1 MRSNFFKSPSP
12 SPYHS
17 PAASPPPRHTFSETL
32 MEEDIDNAHS
42 IISKYDSSDFNST
55 SSPPSS
61 SSSLFSD
68 DRIEAKKYL
77 SAVKE
82 LQSAMQYYVASY
94 PASEQLVR
102 AQNLMQKAMKKL
114 EREFYLILRSSRDR
128 LDVQLLSSRAG
139 SVSGS
144 RARSSTA
151 SSGSDGESSDDA
163 EEDNIPEAERA
174 SIVAITD
181 LKSIADCMIAAG
193 YTKEC
198 IKIYHIVRKSVV
210 DEELYRLGIDR
221 FSSSHI
227 HKLDWE
233 AVESKIKTWL
243 YAVKAAVKTLF
254 RGERLLCDHVF
265 SSSSNSA
272 IKEACFVEVVREG
285 AMDLFG
291 FPENVIKGKK
301 KTLEKMF
308 RTLDIYEA
316 ISDLWPEIESIFDFE
331 STAAV
336 RNLAVNSLVKLGDAV
351 RMMLTDLETSI
362 TKDNSKTSVP
372 GGGVHPLT
380 RYVMNYISFLS
391 DYTGALSDILAD
403 YPLEMTSPMP
413 EAYFGSPGPDVD
425 GVNVTSPVSVRLA
438 WLILVLLCKLDGK
451 VQFYNNVPLSY
462 LFLANNLCY
471 IVNKVRTSS
480 IKFHLGEEW
489 IEKHEAKVKQYA
501 ANYERLGWDKVMSS
515 LPVNTT
521 AGMTVE
527 EAADCFR
534 KFNSAFEEAYRKQ
547 SSWVVPDSRLRDDIK
562 ISLARNIGPAYRR
575 FYEKYRTAVAR
586 EFGGVVRYAPDDLDN
601 HWSDL
606 FYGKVGGD
614 GSVST
619 SYSSSARS
627 SVSSRSS
634 H

>member
-1 MRSNFFKSPSP
+1 
-12 SPYHS
+12 
-17 PAASPPPRHTFSETL
+17 

-42 IISKYDSSDFNST
+42 IITKYDSSDN
-55 SSPPSS
+55 PSS
-61 SSSLFSD
+61 TTPSLFSD
-68 DRIEAKKYL
+68 DRIESKKYL

-82 LQSAMQYYVASY
+82 LQSAMQYYVTTY
-94 PASEQLVR
+94 PSSEQLAR

-114 EREFYLILRSSRDR
+114 EREFYLILRSTRDN
-128 LDVQLLSSRAG
+128 LDVEFVSSRA
-139 SVSGS
+139 SVSS
-144 RARSSTA
+144 RARSPTA
-151 SSGSDGESSDDA
+151 SESDDESDA
-163 EEDNIPEAERA
+163 DVTETGEEISETERA
-174 SIVAITD
+174 SIVAMAD
-181 LKSIADCMIAAG
+181 LKAIADSMIASG

-198 IKIYHIVRKSVV
+198 VKIYHIVRKSVV

-221 FSSSHI
+221 FTSSHL

-233 AVESKIKTWL
+233 AMESKIKTWL

-254 RGERLLCDHVF
+254 RGERLLSDQVF
-265 SSSSNSA
+265 SSSPA
-272 IKEACFVEVVREG
+272 IKETCFVEVVREG
-285 AMDLFG
+285 ALDLFG
-291 FPENVIKGKK
+291 FPEYVVKGK

-308 RTLDIYEA
+308 RTLDVYEA

-331 STAAV
+331 STSSV
-336 RNLAVNSLVKLGDAV
+336 RTLAVNSLVKLGDAV
-351 RMMLTDLETSI
+351 RTMLTDLETSI
-362 TKDNSKTSVP
+362 TKDNSTAVP

-391 DYTGALSDILAD
+391 DYTVSLSDILAD
-403 YPLEMTSPMP
+403 WPVETSSMP
-413 EAYFGSPGPDVD
+413 EAYFGSPGPDD
-425 GVNVTSPVSVRLA
+425 GVTSPVSVRLA

-451 VQFYNNVPLSY
+451 VESYNNVPLSY

-480 IKFHLGEEW
+480 IKFHLGDEW
-489 IEKHEAKVKQYA
+489 IDKHDAKVKQYA

-521 AGMTVE
+521 TATMTVQ

-534 KFNSAFEEAYRKQ
+534 KFSSAFDEAYKKQ
-547 SSWVVPDSRLRDDIK
+547 SSWVVPDSKLRDEIK
-562 ISLARNIGPAYRR
+562 ISLARNVGPVYRR

-606 FYGKVGGD
+606 FYGKVEG

-627 SVSSRSS
+627 SVSSNSN